1 MRIAPHTSVLVAALA
16 GCGAEPTPPTG
27 AEPPPLWADEH
38 CTLANPAPYPP
49 AGTYASNHSGRE
61 NSNAIP
67 CAGPRAFDLE
77 WHVLATHASAQP
89 NTFAPDGETTYLTT
103 TPGDDGCNAFA
114 VDTATGEVVWKRCD
128 LPFEALAS
136 TIDVDE
142 HGDLFL
148 TAGNTVRALDPAT
161 GADRWVTALANTSA
175 AGASYG
181 LKFTADG
188 HLVTQVSDGTVYMVE
203 RTGGKILAE
212 LSVAGETGFVPAE
225 PTMLPIESA
234 PDYVLAR
241 LRRLVGDKHYDQA
254 IAGLGGLLGA
264 SGGFA
269 DNTVCTTARRQ
280 VLAVGG
286 GPDKHTGAAVALD
299 IVGTAD
305 APDLKFRWAMPLKAG
320 SASSVVASSDGE
332 RAVLGDG
339 DGHIH
344 MIDVPACDDN
354 TDADPEPDR
363 CAPAW
368 VFAHPGGRLLG
379 TVALDGDGTVYAFTS
394 GAERVE
400 EIYALRD
407 RGDTYELEWASD
419 FGPSAQMT
427 TVLTVTDD
435 AIYGVLSQVEPSV
448 TVGVLTLPK
457 SVSNEAV
464 VIDKET
470 GVILHRESTPDSSLT
485 ELVLSPRGE
494 LFLTALGIYE
504 ILTLDPNARDP
515 VGGLRKYVARE

>member
-1 MRIAPHTSVLVAALA
+1 MRLAASSSVLAAALA
-16 GCGAEPTPPTG
+16 GCGAESQPPIDLE
-27 AEPPPLWADEH
+27 AERLWAHEH
-38 CTLANPAPYPP
+38 CSLANPAPYPP
-49 AGTYASNHSGRE
+49 TGTYMSNHVGRE

-77 WHVLATHASAQP
+77 WHVLETHASAQP
-89 NTFAPDGETTYLTT
+89 NTFSPDGKTAYLTT

-114 VDTATGEVVWKRCD
+114 VDTVTGEVVWKRCD
-128 LPFEALAS
+128 LPFGTLAS

-142 HGDLFL
+142 GGDLFL
-148 TAGNTVRALDPAT
+148 TAGNTARALDPAT
-161 GADRWVTALANTSA
+161 GADRWVTALPNTSA
-175 AGASYG
+175 SGTTYG
-181 LKFTADG
+181 LKFTVDG
-188 HLVTQVSDGTVYMVE
+188 DLVTQVSDGTVYLVR
-203 RTGGKILAE
+203 RTDGKLLAE
-212 LSVAGETGFVPAE
+212 LSVADETGFVPAE
-225 PTMLPIESA
+225 PTMLPTEMTPA
-234 PDYVLAR
+234 YVLAR
-241 LRRLVGDKHYDQA
+241 LRLLVGDEHYDEA

-280 VLAVGG
+280 VLTVGG
-286 GPDKHTGAAVALD
+286 GPDKFTGAAVALD
-299 IVGTAD
+299 IGGTAD
-305 APDLKFRWAMPLKAG
+305 APDLKFRWAMPLSAG

-332 RAVLGDG
+332 RAVVGDG

-344 MIDVPACDDN
+344 MIDVPACDAN
-354 TDADPEPDR
+354 TDADPEADR

-368 VFAHPGGRLLG
+368 VFQHPGGRLLG
-379 TVALDGDGTVYAFTS
+379 TVALDGDGTIYAFTA
-394 GAERVE
+394 GPERVE

-407 RGDTYELEWASD
+407 RGDTYDLKWSSD
-419 FGPSAQMT
+419 FGPIAQMT

-435 AIYGVLSQVEPSV
+435 AIYGVLSQVDPLV
-448 TVGVLTLPK
+448 TVGALTLPK

-470 GVILHRESTPDSSLT
+470 GVILHREETPDSSLT

-494 LFLTALGIYE
+494 LFLTALGLYE
-504 ILTLDPNARDP
+504 ILTLDPAGRDP